1 VLPALYVIEMLAFL
15 VFAWLIG
22 HFSLAPILLLALAD
36 GTVGLTARALARAA
50 SVSVLTP
57 AGLLRAGNAL
67 ANAAFAICFMAGPA
81 VGGGLVAA
89 GGARTALLVNS
100 GLFAAMALTLASARG
115 LPAAPVERA
124 PLGGRLRAAL
134 RHAAGNLPIRRLLWF
149 QGVALVFFTISI
161 PVEVVYA
168 QHSLHTG
175 PGGYGALLS
184 AWGAGAIVGS
194 VVYAR
199 ARRSSARALIA
210 AGAAAVGAGFVTM
223 AAAPSLVL
231 AIVGA
236 ALGGAGNGIEV
247 VSMRTALQERV
258 GATWMARMMSVNE
271 SLGQAVPGI
280 GIALG
285 GALAALASPRAALA
299 VAGVGALVIAGLA
312 AAVLEDGGAPGEGG
326 EARRLADASG
336 AGSDSSALWMDIAAQ
351 AFDRPDGAVPAVADL
366 PDGAVPAVAGLPDGA
381 VPAVSGLPDGAV
393 SAVAGGQ
400 AASARQGATD
410 TRGMLRPA
418 VAGTSNGR
426 AEAPVVLW
434 GVALAIVAYSSRRLR
449 RRAPRR

>member
-1 VLPALYVIEMLAFL
+1 
-15 VFAWLIG
+15 
-22 HFSLAPILLLALAD
+22 
-36 GTVGLTARALARAA
+36 
-50 SVSVLTP
+50 
-57 AGLLRAGNAL
+57 
-67 ANAAFAICFMAGPA
+67 
-81 VGGGLVAA
+81 
-89 GGARTALLVNS
+89 
-100 GLFAAMALTLASARG
+100 
-115 LPAAPVERA
+115 
-124 PLGGRLRAAL
+124 
-134 RHAAGNLPIRRLLWF
+134 
-149 QGVALVFFTISI
+149 
-161 PVEVVYA
+161 
-168 QHSLHTG
+168 
-175 PGGYGALLS
+175 
-184 AWGAGAIVGS
+184 
-194 VVYAR
+194 
-199 ARRSSARALIA
+199 
-210 AGAAAVGAGFVTM
+210 M

-381 VPAVSGLPDGAV
+381 VPAV
-393 SAVAGGQ
+393 AGGQ